1 MKALS
6 LIALAGLAVS
16 LSSVANAATDGP
28 YTGSV
33 PDTLTTWGVPLGSVT
48 QSIKKF
54 DPALGTL
61 TSVSFTLNGDA
72 TSTVTTTAVTTT
84 TYYYSA
90 GATIRL
96 TRPDGSLLV
105 QTIPTLTKGD
115 AFNPLTQNAGTSSSS
130 TGSATAT
137 NSASFSS
144 ASDLAL
150 FTGLGNIALPTQA
163 AGFVTVSL
171 IGGNAT
177 AGQSTIAGAN
187 VSVLYTY
194 TPGTTAVP
202 EPGSV
207 AMLIAG
213 GITGAGILIRRR
225 K

>member
-1 MKALS
+1 MLLALT
-6 LIALAGLAVS
+6 GLAVIS
-16 LSSVANAATDGP
+16 LSSVANAAVDGP

-61 TSVSFTLNGDA
+61 NSVAFTLNGNA
-72 TSTVTTTAVTTT
+72 TSTVTINATTDTN
-84 TYYYSA
+84 YYYSA

-105 QTIPTLTKGD
+105 QTIPTLTVGD
-115 AFNPLTQNAGTSSSS
+115 AFNTLLQTAGTSSSA
-130 TGSATAT
+130 TGSATASNAAT
-137 NSASFSS
+137 YSS

-163 AGFVTVSL
+163 AGFVNVSL
-171 IGGNAT
+171 IGGNAA

-187 VSVLYTY
+187 VSVVYNY
-194 TPGTTAVP
+194 TPGSTAVP

-207 AMLIAG
+207 AMLLAG
-213 GITGAGILIRRR
+213 GITGAGLLVRRRR